1 MRCKALI
8 LGCAGP
14 IFTDD
19 EEAFFSTAKPW
30 GLILFRRNIADS
42 EQVKAL
48 CARFRELVSR
58 EDAPVLID
66 QEGGRVQR
74 MCPPLWRRYPA
85 ARKYLEAS
93 SGDIPK
99 AVEMARLGSRLIAH
113 DLKACGI
120 TVDCM
125 PVLDCPVEG
134 ANDAIGDRAYASEPV
149 AISALARAA
158 ADGLLEGGVLPI
170 IKHMPGHG
178 RAMVDSHYALPVVK
192 ADRGVLETSDF
203 LPFRAL
209 NHYPVAMT
217 GHIVFDAIDPSFNP
231 ATTSKAVIEH
241 IIRGWIGFDGLLLS
255 DDLSMKALSGD
266 FSQRTHALFA
276 AGCDIA
282 LHCNG
287 LMEEARA
294 VAEATP
300 ELTGRSLERA
310 LTALSWLKRP
320 QTMLDPVE
328 AGKIIDRVL
337 ALQA

>member
-99 AVEMARLGSRLIAH
+99 AVEMARLGSRLIAL

-217 GHIVFDAIDPSFNP
+217 GHIVFDAIDPFNP

>member
-217 GHIVFDAIDPSFNP
+217 GHIVFDAIDPFNP

>member
-8 LGCAGP
+8 LGCVGP
-14 IFTDD
+14 VFTD
-19 EEAFFSTAKPW
+19 EEETFFSKAKPW
-30 GLILFRRNIADS
+30 GLILFRRNITDP

-48 CARFRELVSR
+48 CARFRELVGR

-74 MCPPLWRRYPA
+74 MGPPLWRRYPA

-99 AVEMARLGSRLIAH
+99 AAEMARLGSRLIAH
-113 DLKACGI
+113 DLRACGI

-134 ANDAIGDRAYASEPV
+134 ANDAIGDRAYSSDPV

-158 ADGLLEGGVLPI
+158 VDGLLEGGVLPI

-192 ADRGVLETSDF
+192 ADRATLETSDF

-209 NHYPVAMT
+209 KHYPVAMT
-217 GHIVFDAIDPSFNP
+217 GHIVFDAIDALNP
-231 ATTSKAVIEH
+231 ATTSKTVIEH

-266 FSQRTHALFA
+266 FSQRTRALFS

-287 LMEEARA
+287 LMEEASA

-300 ELTGRSLERA
+300 ELAGRSLERA
-310 LTALSWLKRP
+310 LTALSCLKRP